1 MKKIKSYSTTRKTI
15 KYRNYDIEYNI
26 YGANEYTVQY
36 CGDDFFFKTEKE
48 AEKFIDTL
56 KKEA

>member
-15 KYRNYDIEYNI
+15 KYRNYNIEYNI

-36 CGDDFFFKTEKE
+36 CGDDYLFYNIRE
-48 AEKFIDTL
+48 AENFIDIL
-56 KKEA
+56 KKEV